1 MAETREKI
9 TFWVSKEQKEKLMQY
24 INISNDKGI
33 TDFMISAMDFY
44 GGYCMTSQKSGYL
57 PIALSSAMNG
67 IVKLSEDRLSKLLYK
82 NTVELSMLMNIISAT
97 TDIDNETL
105 KKLRLKCMNEVKA
118 TNGKITFEDINKYQK
133 S

>member
-1 MAETREKI
+1 MVETREKI
-9 TFWVSKEQKEKLMQY
+9 TFWVSKEQKEKLMRY
-24 INISNDKGI
+24 INISNDRGI
-33 TDFMISAMDFY
+33 TDFMISAMEFY
-44 GGYCMTSQKSGYL
+44 GGYCMTGQTSGYL

>member
-1 MAETREKI
+1 
-9 TFWVSKEQKEKLMQY
+9 
-24 INISNDKGI
+24 
-33 TDFMISAMDFY
+33 MISAMEFY

-57 PIALSSAMNG
+57 PIVLSSTMNG

-105 KKLRLKCMNEVKA
+105 KKLRLKCKNEVKA
-118 TNGKITFEDINKYQK
+118 TNGKITFGNINKYQK
-133 S
+133 KLSV

>member
-1 MAETREKI
+1 
-9 TFWVSKEQKEKLMQY
+9 
-24 INISNDKGI
+24 
-33 TDFMISAMDFY
+33 MISAMEFY
-44 GGYCMTSQKSGYL
+44 SGYCMTSQKSGYL
-57 PIALSSAMNG
+57 PIVLSSTMNG

-118 TNGKITFEDINKYQK
+118 TNGKITFGNINKYQK
-133 S
+133 KLSV

>member
-24 INISNDKGI
+24 INISNDRGI
-33 TDFMISAMDFY
+33 TDFMISAMEFY
-44 GGYCMTSQKSGYL
+44 GGYFMTSQKSGYL
-57 PIALSSAMNG
+57 PLALSSAMNG

-118 TNGKITFEDINKYQK
+118 TNGKITFEEINKYQK
-133 S
+133 G